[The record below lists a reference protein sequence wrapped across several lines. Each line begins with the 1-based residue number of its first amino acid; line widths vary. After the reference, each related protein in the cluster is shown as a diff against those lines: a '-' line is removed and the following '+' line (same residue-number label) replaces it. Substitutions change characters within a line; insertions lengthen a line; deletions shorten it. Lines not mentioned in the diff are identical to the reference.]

1 MVVNFIRFLTMKRIG
16 LIILLLLY
24 FDALVFAQ
32 KVTIHGYITDKA
44 TGERLLGASVIVAP
58 NNIGTTSNNYGFFS
72 ITIPATSDSIE
83 LTCGFVGYQPQ
94 LFKFPAR
101 NNKRL
106 DVLMP
111 ANTLLN
117 EVVVT
122 SSRKYNKI
130 TSSQM
135 SLVQLNQQ
143 QVKNL
148 PAILGE
154 ADVLR
159 AVQLLPGIQAGNEG
173 NLGFYVRGGGA
184 DQNLILLDGVP
195 VYNAMHLFGFFSV
208 FNSDALQT
216 MDVIKGG
223 FPARYGGRLSSV
235 LDIRMKEGNNQELH
249 GEGGVGLLAAHLMLE
264 GPVKKGKSS
273 FMISGRRTYADLY
286 MRPLIKS
293 LNDKG
298 AEASYYFYDLNA
310 KVNFYLGRKD
320 HLYFSG
326 YFGKDKFGGNVNYD
340 FNKDTLL
347 TNNNQYNASIEWG
360 NSTAMVRWNH
370 EFSKNLF
377 SNMTANYTKYQFNLS
392 SVQNAMQANGVRAL
406 YYQAY
411 SSGIEDKS
419 WHIDLDYLPNP
430 NHFIK
435 AGGSITW
442 HSYRPGAF
450 QTQITNS
457 SYNNDSTY
465 RAGFISSSEFDA
477 YAEDDIRVSG
487 RIKVNAGLH
496 WTGFKV
502 RDNFFMSLQP
512 RISLRYLVGQNMSLK
527 ASFAQMNQFI
537 HLLTNNGVGMPTDLW
552 VPATGIVPPEKSMQ
566 AAIGWQYNWK
576 HNLEFSIESY
586 YKKMNNVIEYA
597 EGSSFINSLNN
608 WENKVVTGMGKS
620 YGIEWMLQKQKGR
633 TTGLIGYTLSWSNR
647 QFANL
652 NNGQSFPYKY
662 DRRHDLK
669 LAIVHTLNRNVQ
681 LSADWVFGTGIAT
694 TLPVATYLNYRLYQV
709 EVYGQRNSYRLP
721 PYHRLDLSIKFSKQK
736 GKYERDWLI
745 SIYNVY
751 NRLNAY
757 FIYQNTEYNASTHT
771 YKNQFYK
778 FALFPII
785 PSISYQFK
793 F

>member
-1 MVVNFIRFLTMKRIG
+1 MKKISIVISFFLIFFG
-16 LIILLLLY
+16 I
-24 FDALVFAQ
+24 DAVAQ
-32 KVTIHGYITDKA
+32 KITIHGYITNSA
-44 TGERLLGASVIVAP
+44 TGERILGASIVVSPA
-58 NNIGTTSNNYGFFS
+58 NTGTTSNNYGFYS
-72 ITIPATSDSIE
+72 ITVPHNSDSIE
-83 LTCGFVGYQPQ
+83 VSYSYVGFQSQQY
-94 LFKFPAR
+94 KFLAKES
-101 NNKRL
+101 KRL
-106 DVLMP
+106 DVLLSV
-111 ANTLLN
+111 NSLLE
-117 EVVVT
+117 EVIVT
-122 SSRKYNKI
+122 SSRKNNKV

-135 SLVQLNQQ
+135 STIQLSQEQ
-143 QVKNL
+143 IKNL
-148 PAILGE
+148 PSVLGE

-159 AVQLLPGIQAGNEG
+159 TVQLLPGIQAGNEG
-173 NLGFYVRGGGA
+173 NVGFYVRGGGS

-216 MDVIKGG
+216 VDVIKGG

-235 LDIRMKEGNNQELH
+235 LDIRMKEGNNQEFH
-249 GEGGVGLLAAHLMLE
+249 GEGGMGLLAARLLLE
-264 GPVKKGKSS
+264 GPIKKGKSS

-293 LNDKG
+293 INDKG
-298 AEASYYFYDLNA
+298 AEAGYYFYDLNA
-310 KVNFYLGRKD
+310 KINFYLGKKD

-326 YFGKDKFGGNVNYD
+326 YFGKDKFDGNVNYD
-340 FNKDTLL
+340 FNADSLL
-347 TNNNQYNASIEWG
+347 AQNNRYKATMEWG

-377 SNMTANYTKYQFNLS
+377 GNMTFNYTKYQFNLS
-392 SVQNAMQANGVRAL
+392 NVQNVLQTNGVNAL

-419 WHIDLDYLPNP
+419 FRIDLDYLPNP

-435 AGGSITW
+435 MGTSVIW
-442 HSYRPGAF
+442 HNFSPGAF

-457 SYNNDSTY
+457 SYTNDSSY
-465 RAGFISSSEFDA
+465 QAGFISSSELDT
-477 YAEDDIRVSG
+477 YAEDDIRFSN
-487 RIKVNAGLH
+487 RIKANVGVHL
-496 WTGFKV
+496 TGFAV
-502 RDNFFMSLQP
+502 RNKFFTSLQP
-512 RISLRYLVGQNMSLK
+512 RVSLRYLLRSDMSLK
-527 ASFAQMNQFI
+527 VSFAQMNQFI

-552 VPATGIVPPEKSMQ
+552 VPATGIVPPEKSLQ

-576 HNLEFSIESY
+576 HTIEFSVESY
-586 YKKMNNVIEYA
+586 YKKMNNVIEYK
-597 EGSSFINSLNN
+597 EGSSFINALNN
-608 WENKVVTGMGKS
+608 WETQVVAGTGTS
-620 YGIEWMLQKQKGR
+620 YGIEWMAQKQKGR

-647 QFANL
+647 QFADL
-652 NNGQSFPYKY
+652 NNGQPFPYKY

-669 LAIVHTLNRNVQ
+669 LAVVHTINKNIQ
-681 LSADWVFGTGIAT
+681 LSGDWVFGTGIAT
-694 TLPVATYLNYRLYQV
+694 TLPVATFLNYSLSQV
-709 EVYGQRNSYRLP
+709 EVYGKRNSFRLP

-736 GKYERDWLI
+736 KKYERDWVI

-757 FIYQNTEYNASTHT
+757 FIYQNTVYNSATHT
-771 YKNQFYK
+771 YNNQFYK